1 MRGRFRLAEAFEH
14 IRLGFVVPTGTL
26 KERKSERERRAK
38 KNRDIT
44 QEPQRGRKR
53 AKERRRARMKG
64 GRGFTNKYAEDR
76 KLRVFT
82 ATAV

>member
-1 MRGRFRLAEAFEH
+1 MRGRFRLAEAFER

-26 KERKSERERRAK
+26 KERKSGKERRAK

-44 QEPQRGRKR
+44 QRE
-53 AKERRRARMKG
+53 KEREGEKKSEG
-64 GRGFTNKYAEDR
+64 EEGFANKYAEDR

>member
-1 MRGRFRLAEAFEH
+1 MRGRFRLAEAFER

-26 KERKSERERRAK
+26 KERKSGKERRAK

-44 QEPQRGRKR
+44 HR
-53 AKERRRARMKG
+53 EREREREGEKKSEREG
-64 GRGFTNKYAEDR
+64 GFANKYAEDR